1 MGAPDTGHRGL
12 PAHTHGCA
20 RQTRA
25 PRGAGGAGEP
35 RGSTPR
41 VKRRRGVTA
50 KSRKGGAG
58 VSPSARPDGGGHGC
72 PWPARC
78 GWGGPGSGAGGAPVT
93 AALQEVAPARGP
105 QPHPGAGSLAGGS
118 RGGTRSRGG
127 TAAPRCLAS
136 TGSARPAVPRS
147 PPWRGASRSLA
158 PRGLRGRGARS
169 GTFPASGCTGD
180 PRRGLG
186 FSHLYSR
193 GAGSAR
199 YTTRKIFLFFLEEVP
214 ALRRVLG
221 SRWATRGV
229 ALGST
234 KPGPTSPP
242 GLLGAQHRLFA
253 GDPPSLPLPHSR
265 PPAASG
271 CIQCGS
277 GAGRGVLPPRCT
289 GGTLGA
295 EPPARGLP
303 AFVMLLPRGR
313 CSPTQTPAWRQPCG

>member
-199 YTTRKIFLFFLEEVP
+199 YTTRKIFLFFLMGTKGPSLAHRSPRLLAADAQLPPMCQSELVP
-214 ALRRVLG
+214 RR
-221 SRWATRGV
+221 ATRGFRTEAV
-229 ALGST
+229 PWKTTSRLGNVFAAHSLPWEPHGVSSLT
-234 KPGPTSPP
+234 NFLYSFMLKKMRELS
-242 GLLGAQHRLFA
+242 LNCERLFQ
-253 GDPPSLPLPHSR
+253 D
-265 PPAASG
+265 
-271 CIQCGS
+271 
-277 GAGRGVLPPRCT
+277 
-289 GGTLGA
+289 
-295 EPPARGLP
+295 E
-303 AFVMLLPRGR
+303 F
-313 CSPTQTPAWRQPCG
+313 